1 MFPPPFELI
10 ECIDLFNILNAEIN
24 GLARIS
30 DTNYLYLLDCRSRK
44 EYDESHIISANH
56 IRRNED
62 GQYDMPWRADL
73 ETREHIVLY
82 DSRTNNLP
90 LKEQDEIYICASLL
104 QQHVTALT
112 TIRIVKGG
120 FQLFSK
126 LYPFLRT
133 SQSLYSPKELELIQ
147 TYPNEIC
154 PNLVYLG
161 RRQHAVNSQIV
172 KDLKIR
178 AYVNCTKHE
187 DYLVQ
192 GGDTRKYCRVSID
205 DVHDADNIFEL
216 LHDAVNFISVAYDR
230 GDPVLVYSDRGVSR
244 SAAVIVAFI
253 SFQMRMSSQQ
263 ALKYV
268 EKHRPIRPQQS
279 FIACIDNL
287 NEKLQELKEAMSNV
301 NQISIDDDNDEQ
313 ASH

>member
-56 IRRNED
+56 IRRDSNGEFLI
-62 GQYDMPWRADL
+62 PWHADL

-82 DSRTNNLP
+82 DSRTNELP
-90 LKEQDEIYICASLL
+90 LNEEDEIYSCANVLRQYAGGL
-104 QQHVTALT
+104 
-112 TIRIVKGG
+112 IIIKIVRGG
-120 FQLFSK
+120 YQLFSK

-133 SQSLYSPKELELIQ
+133 QQSLYSPKELELIP

-154 PNLVYLG
+154 PQLVYLG
-161 RRQHAVNSQIV
+161 RREHAINSKMV

-192 GGDTRKYCRVSID
+192 GDDSRKYFRVPID
-205 DVHDADNIFEL
+205 DVFDIENIFEL
-216 LHDAVNFISVAYDR
+216 LRDAVHFISVAYDR

-253 SFQMRMSSQQ
+253 SFKLRMTCQQ
-263 ALKYV
+263 ALTYV
-268 EKHRPIRPQQS
+268 EQHRDVRPQQS
-279 FIACIDNL
+279 FLSCIDQL
-287 NEKLQELKEAMSNV
+287 NEKLQELKEAMASA
-301 NQISIDDDNDEQ
+301 NQISNEEN
-313 ASH
+313 

>member
-30 DTNYLYLLDCRSRK
+30 DINYLYLLDCRSRK

-56 IRRNED
+56 IQRNQD
-62 GQYDMPWRADL
+62 GQYEMPWHADL

-82 DSRTNNLP
+82 DSRTDNLP
-90 LKEQDEIYICASLL
+90 LKEQDDIYVCGNLL
-104 QQHVTALT
+104 HQHVTGLT
-112 TIRIVKGG
+112 TIKIVQGG

-133 SQSLYSPKELELIQ
+133 HQSLYSPRELELIQ
-147 TYPNEIC
+147 TYPNEIY
-154 PNLVYLG
+154 PKLVYLG
-161 RRQHAVNSQIV
+161 RREHAVNSQIV

-187 DYLVQ
+187 DYLIQ
-192 GGDTRKYCRVSID
+192 NSDSRKYCRVPID
-205 DVHDADNIFEL
+205 DVYDAQNIFDL

-244 SAAVIVAFI
+244 SAAVVVAFV

-268 EKHRPIRPQQS
+268 EEHRPIRPQQS
-279 FIACIDNL
+279 FIASIDKL
-287 NEKLQELKEAMSNV
+287 NEKLQELKEAMSTA
-301 NQISIDDDNDEQ
+301 NQTSVTDDEQ
-313 ASH
+313 TSS